1 MSQNAAADDDYAAE
15 DCGSAAAASLS
26 FPKLLLPEVLWDCVL
41 GGKLLL
47 SFFSQGNL
55 PTYQQVVFYKKAK
68 VTYYFSFCARKK
80 ASLCFVVCKSAAK
93 DEKDHVT
100 IKI

>member
-41 GGKLLL
+41 GGKLLP

-55 PTYQQVVFYKKAK
+55 PTYLPISKWFSIKKIN
-68 VTYYFSFCARKK
+68 YLLF
-80 ASLCFVVCKSAAK
+80 
-93 DEKDHVT
+93 
-100 IKI
+100 

>member
-15 DCGSAAAASLS
+15 DCGSVAAVSLS

-47 SFFSQGNL
+47 SFFSQGNVPTFL
-55 PTYQQVVFYKKAK
+55 PISKWFSIKKDKLLIILVFVHERKLYYVLLFANRLQKMKK
-68 VTYYFSFCARKK
+68 
-80 ASLCFVVCKSAAK
+80 
-93 DEKDHVT
+93 
-100 IKI
+100 IM

>member
-26 FPKLLLPEVLWDCVL
+26 FPKLLLPEVLWDCVF
-41 GGKLLL
+41 GGRLLL

-55 PTYQQVVFYKKAK
+55 PTYQQVVFYKKEK
-68 VTYYFSFCARKK
+68 LLIVFVFVHERKLYYVLLFANRQQKMKK
-80 ASLCFVVCKSAAK
+80 
-93 DEKDHVT
+93 
-100 IKI
+100 IM

>member
-41 GGKLLL
+41 GGKLLP
-47 SFFSQGNL
+47 SFFSQGNLPTYL
-55 PTYQQVVFYKKAK
+55 PTYQQVVFYKKDK
-68 VTYYFSFCARKK
+68 LLIILVFVHERKLYYVLLFANRLQKMKK
-80 ASLCFVVCKSAAK
+80 
-93 DEKDHVT
+93 
-100 IKI
+100 IM